1 MCVRNAKWSYRICA
15 AALAVV
21 IASTVMA
28 GSPLMKEAEA
38 AITHVNAAPLA
49 DERKPDADG
58 TKKMAAASE
67 EQEAQKMQDAQEAQ
81 EAQEGQD
88 AQEGQKAQKGQ
99 DTQEGQEAQEGQD
112 TQEGQEAQEAD
123 HVVDTEE
130 EAARV
135 GQLAGTI
142 LSLLIYVLFGA
153 FIIRSLHRRK

>member
-21 IASTVMA
+21 IASTVIA

-38 AITHVNAAPLA
+38 AITHVNAAPTA
-49 DERKPDADG
+49 DERKPDAAG

-81 EAQEGQD
+81 EGQD
-88 AQEGQKAQKGQ
+88 AQEGQKAQK
-99 DTQEGQEAQEGQD
+99 GQD